1 MKERESDFSN
11 KSLIIRFAAV
21 SVIGVIADYLSAL
34 RLTDIEVPEPGTLT
48 RLSLCL

>member
-1 MKERESDFSN
+1 MKSDLPR

-21 SVIGVIADYLSAL
+21 SVIGTIADYLSAL